1 MVFWVF
7 NGVINEYYIIVVVI
21 VVFFGVEVIGR
32 LILVFLELFI
42 GIDNRSRRVFWIVV
56 IDVI

>member
-42 GIDNRSRRVFWIVV
+42 GIDNGGCRVFWIVV
-56 IDVI
+56 IYVI